1 VRYVAQ
7 WSALSLLCLLGTQEG
22 HAQPA
27 GCVGDHACIAE
38 EPTAAATTHPSSAVT
53 NIASHAGPERCPGT
67 AVDVTAVSFDQRHV
81 ACSAAS
87 HALELLGRCGIS
99 LRQPLRVQILN
110 EVRHPFSK
118 DPIFGF
124 FDTKQERALVTEEAN
139 VASLVKSTPYAEL
152 PQRGFYKSLIVH
164 EVVHGVM
171 HQNLNRQPTSHV
183 AYEYPA
189 YALQIASLPSDV
201 RSKFLQS
208 IPGRVRPGEFVFN
221 DTILFFD
228 PFFFA
233 AHAYEHFHAS
243 GDGCPDLTALLAS
256 DVSFIPAPPP

>member
-1 VRYVAQ
+1 MRYVAQ
-7 WSALSLLCLLGTQEG
+7 WSVLSLLCLLG
-22 HAQPA
+22 AQQGQA
-27 GCVGDHACIAE
+27 QV
-38 EPTAAATTHPSSAVT
+38 
-53 NIASHAGPERCPGT
+53 ASLAGPERCPGA
-67 AVDVTAVSFDQRHV
+67 AVDVDAASSDQRHLV
-81 ACSAAS
+81 CSAAS

-99 LRQPLRVQILN
+99 LRRQLRVQIMG
-110 EVRHPFSK
+110 EVRHPFSR

-124 FDTKQERALVTEEAN
+124 FDTKHERVLVTQESN
-139 VASLVKSTPYAEL
+139 VPSLVKGTAYAEL
-152 PQRGFYKSLIVH
+152 PQRAFYRSLIVH

-171 HQNLNRQPTSHV
+171 HQNLKRRPTSH
-183 AYEYPA
+183 AAHEYPA

-208 IPGRVRPGEFVFN
+208 IPRRARRGELVFN

-243 GDGCPDLTALLAS
+243 SDGCAHLDALLGG
-256 DVSFIPAPPP
+256 DVPFIPALPP